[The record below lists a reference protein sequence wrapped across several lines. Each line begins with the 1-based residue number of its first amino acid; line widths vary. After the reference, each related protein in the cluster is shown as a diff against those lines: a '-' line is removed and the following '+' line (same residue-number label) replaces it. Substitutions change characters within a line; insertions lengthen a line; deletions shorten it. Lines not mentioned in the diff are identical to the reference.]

1 MLKTRSIGG
10 RRRAHLLRNFESLEA
25 RTVLSTSY
33 LSHDLVSDQP
43 GVAPVTDPN
52 LVNAWGIAV
61 GPVTMWVS
69 SNEKDLSTVYTGDV
83 SGSPFVK
90 NSLEVNIPGGSPTGQ
105 VFNSTTS
112 DFMVTDGP
120 HTAKALFIFASESGA
135 VTGWAPTV
143 PPPAPSHDAQPAFQA
158 TDGAIYK
165 GIALGADN
173 GANFLYLTD
182 FHNGK
187 IDVLD
192 SHFQLTQVAGSFTDP
207 NLPDGFAPFNIA
219 TVNGKLYVTYA
230 QQDDDREDDVAGAGK
245 GFIDVFTTDGVFVQ
259 RLVSQGKLNAPWG
272 MALAPSNFG
281 DFSNDLLVGNFGD
294 GRINAY
300 NPTSGAFLGTLSSSP
315 GHPLATEGLWG
326 LAFGNGTTAGD
337 PNTLYFAA
345 GPGDESHGLIGKIT
359 ANAAGTSPVSATLQD
374 GVLTVLGS
382 RGGDQITLFKTLN
395 NVQVIGDGQRI
406 GSFAAAAVTTIEV
419 FGGRGNDLVSIASNL
434 TTRSLVDGGIGND
447 QLFGGNGP
455 TVLVGGPGNDFLFGG
470 AGRNVLIGGDGR
482 DLLFGRNGGNIM
494 IGGSTAHDSD
504 PAALLQILDEW
515 SSGDSFATRKDKLS
529 TGIDG
534 LPVLDNTTVSADG
547 VRDMIFALNG
557 DNWIFRDARDL
568 VISPRSNGLIIG
580 R

>member
-300 NPTSGAFLGTLSSSP
+300 NPRAEPFWAHFRARLDIRWQP
-315 GHPLATEGLWG
+315 KVC
-326 LAFGNGTTAGD
+326 GD
-337 PNTLYFAA
+337 WR
-345 GPGDESHGLIGKIT
+345 
-359 ANAAGTSPVSATLQD
+359 SA
-374 GVLTVLGS
+374 VRPRVI
-382 RGGDQITLFKTLN
+382 QI
-395 NVQVIGDGQRI
+395 
-406 GSFAAAAVTTIEV
+406 
-419 FGGRGNDLVSIASNL
+419 
-434 TTRSLVDGGIGND
+434 
-447 QLFGGNGP
+447 
-455 TVLVGGPGNDFLFGG
+455 
-470 AGRNVLIGGDGR
+470 
-482 DLLFGRNGGNIM
+482 
-494 IGGSTAHDSD
+494 HC
-504 PAALLQILDEW
+504 
-515 SSGDSFATRKDKLS
+515 
-529 TGIDG
+529 
-534 LPVLDNTTVSADG
+534 
-547 VRDMIFALNG
+547 
-557 DNWIFRDARDL
+557 
-568 VISPRSNGLIIG
+568 ISPPAPAMKATG
-580 R
+580 